1 MEALKKQVKNLLAD
15 KQYVE
20 QDLTTSQ
27 CQISSVTEK
36 LNAQQDRIEQLESQN
51 TQLGQQIT
59 TLTNLKKEL

>member
-1 MEALKKQVKNLLAD
+1 VEALKKQVKNLLAD